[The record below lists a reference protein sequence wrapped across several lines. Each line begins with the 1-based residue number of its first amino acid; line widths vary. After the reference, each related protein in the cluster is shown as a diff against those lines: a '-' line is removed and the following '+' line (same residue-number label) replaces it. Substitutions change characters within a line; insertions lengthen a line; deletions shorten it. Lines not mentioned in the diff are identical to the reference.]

1 MNTKEFLL
9 GLPEKINQS
18 ALEGLSACFHFELSG
33 DDPSFITISIEN
45 GQISSKEGLIGE
57 ATCLLKADALDLKKV
72 FKGELNPMMAILTG
86 KLKISNQGE
95 MIKFAKLLG
104 WM

>member
-1 MNTKEFLL
+1 MTTKEFLL
-9 GLPEKINQS
+9 GLPDKINKS
-18 ALEGLSACFHFELSG
+18 ALEGLNACFHFELSG
-33 DDPSFITISIEN
+33 DEPSQITISIEN
-45 GQISSKEGLIGE
+45 GLISSKEGLHGE
-57 ATCLLKADALDLKKV
+57 ATCVLKADAIDLKKV

-95 MIKFAKLLG
+95 MLKFAKLLG